1 MIMNF
6 SCRSSETGN
15 LFHSATVQVPPEL
28 APVALFHEQ
37 GGNQGL
43 LQVMDPGSGH
53 ARHCR
58 SAAHQLSR
66 GLSEHQVPDN
76 LRRHCH
82 RLEAELGH
90 EKERVKSLEQELE
103 RARAADLERQRQRV
117 AVEAEWVKE
126 REELKRM
133 SEESLREREHC
144 CALQAGMQ
152 ARLDAALQEIDDL
165 RSATAEQQ
173 QQQAAH
179 MCGPA
184 GGTRAAAAETVGHAC
199 SVTRTMKEE
208 QEGREEFLYC
218 DSFEEP
224 DFSASAKSPKT
235 PPRSPIW
242 GSGPSPD
249 HQRQDRCRQPD
260 STPWQGE
267 YERNKMEE
275 AVTEAAVKRRSSDW
289 VGWALK
295 VSHGRHGGSKHG
307 GNKRREVAQARGVKK
322 ADVTGT

>member
-152 ARLDAALQEIDDL
+152 ARLDAALQEIHDL
-165 RSATAEQQ
+165 RSAAEIHQAAGEQQ
-173 QQQAAH
+173 QQQQQQHGAR
-179 MCGPA
+179 MRGPA
-184 GGTRAAAAETVGHAC
+184 GEKRAAASETVGLPGMEGGQKG
-199 SVTRTMKEE
+199 VYVRGKETE
-208 QEGREEFLYC
+208 PQDLRHESCPCDLVQAEGSRDMAELIAQLREKEIVL
-218 DSFEEP
+218 
-224 DFSASAKSPKT
+224 
-235 PPRSPIW
+235 R
-242 GSGPSPD
+242 
-249 HQRQDRCRQPD
+249 
-260 STPWQGE
+260 
-267 YERNKMEE
+267 
-275 AVTEAAVKRRSSDW
+275 
-289 VGWALK
+289 
-295 VSHGRHGGSKHG
+295 
-307 GNKRREVAQARGVKK
+307 
-322 ADVTGT
+322 